1 MNLMELFS
9 TSEFD
14 KDYKKSSKEDI
25 KRINRLIEQLKRGIP
40 VGKPLRHLKNTF
52 SVRVGNKRLV
62 YTVEGEKL
70 TLLFFKSREG
80 VYDYLR

>member
-1 MNLMELFS
+1 MELFS

-14 KDYKKSSKEDI
+14 KDYKKGGKDDI
-25 KRINRLIEQLKRGIP
+25 KRINGLIGQLKGRIP
-40 VGKPLRHLKNTF
+40 LGKPLRHLKNTF

-62 YTVEGEKL
+62 YTVEDNKL

>member
-1 MNLMELFS
+1 MELFS

-25 KRINRLIEQLKRGIP
+25 KRINRLIAQLKRRIP

-62 YTVEGEKL
+62 YTVEGDKL

-80 VYDYLR
+80 VYDYLM